1 MILGRGVGCKGG
13 GRWSC
18 AAKVTVLMTLFLLLL
33 QCSVICTCLEVITS
47 LVDRDGDSL
56 LIEDILEG
64 FGSAPVSV
72 EFSPVSPHMFMGF
85 KAGAVRIYPEGADT
99 NLAEQFHFCIDIE
112 DQVRVEA
119 FFPNLRGCKSSV

>member
-1 MILGRGVGCKGG
+1 MVLGGGIECKGRE
-13 GRWSC
+13 RWPC
-18 AAKVTVLMTLFLLLL
+18 GVKVTVLILLL
-33 QCSVICTCLEVITS
+33 QFSVICTGLEVITS

-72 EFSPVSPHMFMGF
+72 EFSPVSSHMFMGF
-85 KAGAVRIYPEGADT
+85 KAGAVRIYPDGAETDV
-99 NLAEQFHFCIDIE
+99 AEQFYFCFDIE

-119 FFPNLRGCKSSV
+119 CFPN